1 MTLLFYLHSS
11 KQVEFSIME
20 AKHDAN
26 LKRVKSEAE
35 MEFEKK
41 IESQIEDFIKR
52 HSAEEQR
59 KNEEYKNQ
67 LAQVCSCLYLLPGLI
82 LAISITE
89 PFGLASHNLI
99 KPDKRRHKT
108 LICILKLRGKRF
120 CLSEKQKLFLLIT

>member
-1 MTLLFYLHSS
+1 
-11 KQVEFSIME
+11 ME

-99 KPDKRRHKT
+99 KPDKRRYET
-108 LICILKLRGKRF
+108 RDVEAIDRF
-120 CLSEKQKLFLLIT
+120 RFGGWDSY